1 MSTIQSII
9 YNLWHFSDLIV
20 IVHYVSVLCCNMF
33 CLFAARK
40 TRVFPA
46 SVHLG
51 ADSPS
56 FLCLFWEIF
65 TLRCVD
71 FVLMLKQISF
81 FCHQLSPSL
90 SLSLYGCLLFF
101 SGLMPQAD
109 FRGCL
114 LFVFVGVFLISRLS
128 VLILITNFEGRV
140 FE

>member
-90 SLSLYGCLLFF
+90 SLSIWVPFIFFRLNATSRFPWLLAFCICWGF
-101 SGLMPQAD
+101 SYFPAL
-109 FRGCL
+109 C
-114 LFVFVGVFLISRLS
+114 I
-128 VLILITNFEGRV
+128 NFNYKL
-140 FE
+140 